1 MLAFCYSLNSDVSML
16 LRRCGL
22 FSIMVLSHDL
32 KMLTKNPKAEL
43 NENQR
48 DLLKLIG
55 NYNKSQA
62 KVSLLII
69 YLFQPALILQ
79 SASTSGAGVGRA
91 RRLLLWRL
99 SKPNS
104 VTSKLKTNQSK

>member
-32 KMLTKNPKAEL
+32 KLLTKNPMAKL

-48 DLLKLIG
+48 KLLEKIG
-55 NYNKSQA
+55 RQ
-62 KVSLLII
+62 I
-69 YLFQPALILQ
+69 
-79 SASTSGAGVGRA
+79 
-91 RRLLLWRL
+91 
-99 SKPNS
+99 
-104 VTSKLKTNQSK
+104 